1 MVGAVGYGGMA
12 AMWQQIQ
19 YTRGAASASAS
30 VAAPEAQGASPVRTV
45 AAGAVAAPAAALT
58 GAALTGAELPYV
70 PEGYGPVELATRTR
84 VQYPDLGTPLSNAL
98 EGRLAGLENELEQAS
113 IPGVEGESPAESVEK
128 AECQTCKNRQYQ
140 DGSDDPGVSFK
151 TATKLSPDE
160 AATAVRSHEQE
171 HVVRERA
178 KAQRE
183 GRKVVSQS
191 VTIHTSVCP
200 ECGRVY
206 VSGGVTRTVT
216 APDDKADP
224 KDVQGPQG
232 PETEQADYEAAG

>member
-1 MVGAVGYGGMA
+1 MVGAIGYGGMA
-12 AMWQQIQ
+12 AMRQQVR
-19 YTRGAASASAS
+19 YARGAAAASAA
-30 VAAPEAQGASPVRTV
+30 VAPAETQGASPVRTMA
-45 AAGAVAAPAAALT
+45 AAGAVAAPA
-58 GAALTGAELPYV
+58 AALTGAELPYV
-70 PEGYGPVELATRTR
+70 PEGYGPEELATRTR
-84 VQYPDLGTPLSNAL
+84 VQFPDLGTPLSNAL
-98 EGRLAGLENELEQAS
+98 EGKLAGLENEAEQES
-113 IPGVEGESPAESVEK
+113 IPGVESKSSAESVKE
-128 AECQTCKNRQYQ
+128 AECQTCKNREYQ

-160 AATAVRSHEQE
+160 ASSAVRSHEQE

-216 APDDKADP
+216 APDENTDP
-224 KDVQGPQG
+224 KDVEGPQG
-232 PETEQADYEAAG
+232 PETEQANYEAAG

>member
-1 MVGAVGYGGMA
+1 MSMVGAIGYGGMA
-12 AMWQQIQ
+12 AMWQQVQ
-19 YTRGAASASAS
+19 YARGAAAAST
-30 VAAPEAQGASPVRTV
+30 VAPAETESASPVRTA
-45 AAGAVAAPAAALT
+45 AAGAIAAPAALAQS
-58 GAALTGAELPYV
+58 ELPYV
-70 PEGYGPVELATRTR
+70 PEGYGPEELATRTR
-84 VQYPDLGTPLSNAL
+84 LRFPDLGSPLSNAL
-98 EGRLAGLENELEQAS
+98 EGKLAGLENELEQES
-113 IPGVEGESPAESVEK
+113 VDGVEGESPAESVEK
-128 AECQTCKNRQYQ
+128 AECETCKNRMYQ

-160 AATAVRSHEQE
+160 AASAVRSHEQE

-183 GRKVVSQS
+183 GRRVVSQS

-216 APDDKADP
+216 APDNSKIDEETKGSQA
-224 KDVQGPQG
+224 
-232 PETEQADYEAAG
+232 PESSQSTFEASA

>member
-19 YTRGAASASAS
+19 YTRGAAAASAS

-58 GAALTGAELPYV
+58 GAELPYV
-70 PEGYGPVELATRTR
+70 PEGYGPEELATRTR
-84 VQYPDLGTPLSNAL
+84 LQFPDLGSPLSNAL
-98 EGRLAGLENELEQAS
+98 EGKLAGLENELEQES

-128 AECQTCKNRQYQ
+128 AECETCKNRQYQ

-160 AATAVRSHEQE
+160 AASAVRSHEQE

-216 APDDKADP
+216 APDENTDP

>member
-19 YTRGAASASAS
+19 YTRGAAAASAS

-58 GAALTGAELPYV
+58 GAELPYV
-70 PEGYGPVELATRTR
+70 PEGYGPEELATRTR
-84 VQYPDLGTPLSNAL
+84 LQFPDLGSPLSNVL
-98 EGRLAGLENELEQAS
+98 EGKLAGLENELEQES
-113 IPGVEGESPAESVEK
+113 SPGVEGESPAESVEK
-128 AECQTCKNRQYQ
+128 AECETCKNRQYQ

-160 AATAVRSHEQE
+160 AASAVRSHEQE

-216 APDDKADP
+216 APDENTDP

>member
-19 YTRGAASASAS
+19 YTRGAAAASAA
-30 VAAPEAQGASPVRTV
+30 VPETQGASPVRTV
-45 AAGAVAAPAAALT
+45 AAAGAVAAPT
-58 GAALTGAELPYV
+58 AALTGAELPYV

-98 EGRLAGLENELEQAS
+98 EGKLAGLENELEQES
-113 IPGVEGESPAESVEK
+113 SPGVEGESPAESVEK
-128 AECQTCKNRQYQ
+128 AECETCKNRQYQ

-160 AATAVRSHEQE
+160 AASAVRSHEQE

-216 APDDKADP
+216 APDENTDP

>member
-12 AMWQQIQ
+12 AMWRQLQ
-19 YTRGAASASAS
+19 YTRGTAAASAA
-30 VAAPEAQGASPVRTV
+30 VTPETRGVSPAGSGAT
-45 AAGAVAAPAAALT
+45 ADAVAAPAAALI
-58 GAALTGAELPYV
+58 GAELPHV

-84 VQYPDLGTPLSNAL
+84 LRFPDLGTPLSNAL
-98 EGRLAGLENELEQAS
+98 EGKLAGLEREAKQEA
-113 IPGVEGESPAESVEK
+113 IPGVEGESPTESVEK
-128 AECQTCKNRQYQ
+128 AECETCKNRQYQ

-183 GRKVVSQS
+183 GRKVISQS
-191 VTIHTSVCP
+191 VSIHTSVCP

-216 APDDKADP
+216 APDDHADP
-224 KDVQGPQG
+224 KDVKEPQG
-232 PETEQADYEAAG
+232 SETEEANYQAGA